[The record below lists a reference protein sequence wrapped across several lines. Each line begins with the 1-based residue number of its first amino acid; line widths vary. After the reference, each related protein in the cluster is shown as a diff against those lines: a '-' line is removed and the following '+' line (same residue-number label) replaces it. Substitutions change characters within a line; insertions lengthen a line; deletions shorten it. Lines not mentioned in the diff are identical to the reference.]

1 MEVPSYKIGVLPIP
15 GFALVSYSCTVE
27 PLRAANL
34 LSGEPL
40 YNVVHFTIDDRAQS
54 SGAAYV
60 EPTYRPGQI
69 VDLDMLLIVAGG
81 DPFGFQSNAIFSW
94 LRQMAKNG
102 VRIGGVSGGPVIL
115 ANAGLMSGRRMT
127 VHWEHAPLLAER
139 YPDAVIERRLYV
151 IDRDRVTCGGGT
163 APLDLM
169 HALIAS
175 QHGSDFARLVSDWF
189 LHTDIRAATAPQR
202 SGIAERV
209 GSHSP
214 RVIEAVS
221 AMESH
226 IADPLS
232 LTQLAL
238 VAGITAR
245 HLNRL
250 FADVLGE
257 SAMEYYRSLRLS
269 VGQQMVKDTSMGI
282 REIAEATGF
291 SNASHFSNAYRDR
304 FHVRPQTDRRTSDSS
319 DAGFL
324 NHRVR
329 P

>member
-1 MEVPSYKIGVLPIP
+1 MFKTPAYRVGILPIP

-40 YNVVHFTIDDRAQS
+40 YDVVHFTIDDRARS
-54 SGAAYV
+54 SGAAHV
-60 EPTYRPGQI
+60 EGNFTPGEEL
-69 VDLDMLLIVAGG
+69 DLDLLLVVAGG
-81 DPFGFQSNAIFSW
+81 DPFGFQDQAIFSW
-94 LRQMAKNG
+94 LRQMDRNG
-102 VRIGGVSGGPVIL
+102 VRIGGVSGGSVIL

-127 VHWEHAPLLAER
+127 VHWEHAPLLTER
-139 YPDAVIERRLYV
+139 YPDVVIERRLYV

-175 QHGSDFARLVSDWF
+175 DQGSDFARLVSDWF

-226 IADPLS
+226 VADPLS

-238 VAGITAR
+238 VAGITPR

-250 FADVLGE
+250 FSDALGE
-257 SAMEYYRSLRLS
+257 SAMGYYRGLRLS
-269 VGQQMVKDTSMGI
+269 VGKKMIKDTSMGFGD
-282 REIAEATGF
+282 IAEATGF
-291 SNASHFSNAYRDR
+291 SNASHFSNAYKDR
-304 FHVRPQTDRRTSDSS
+304 FGLRPQADRRIPGSGNV
-319 DAGFL
+319 AKL
-324 NHRVR
+324 NH
-329 P
+329 